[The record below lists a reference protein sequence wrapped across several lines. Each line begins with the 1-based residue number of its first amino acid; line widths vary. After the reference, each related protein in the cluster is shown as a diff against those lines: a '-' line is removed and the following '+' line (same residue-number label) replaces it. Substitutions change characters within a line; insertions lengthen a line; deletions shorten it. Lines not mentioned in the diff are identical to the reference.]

1 MSGFV
6 SFLRRHAKG
15 LAVGAVVVG
24 AVTAMAVRC
33 LPSSEEEMKASAVV
47 VECRTA
53 WVLTCGSRPV
63 LWCAAIDTDSV
74 LRSPASA
81 VGRTATVRLTA
92 GCWMNRWPAVP
103 SCRGRLVAAVPQ
115 EGEKELAAR
124 RLTDDGCRRVLEKA
138 RRCLADSL
146 AWARSEDSE
155 LKYYLRVHG
164 VQDEGY
170 QQIASIATRVG
181 QRLTELEA
189 VAARVDSALGSRG
202 RLAFARTTA
211 LTAHYRDADGHVRT
225 ASCRL
230 LATNRKGRLALLQ
243 TADGSTPDGV
253 KAQYLLP
260 WNTTNRRLLAVGF
273 GGLGVEGLA
282 SPTAQPLVAEGHRQ
296 KRQHDFPRVL
306 VADGC
311 PLFTPRGLFAGM
323 ASGREVAGRSE
334 VSQLLMK
341 GGWR

>member
-63 LWCAAIDTDSV
+63 LWCARIDADSV

-81 VGRTATVRLTA
+81 VGKTATVRLTA

-103 SCRGRLVAAVPQ
+103 SCRGRLVTAVPQ
-115 EGEKELAAR
+115 EGEKELQAQ
-124 RLTDDGCRRVLEKA
+124 RLTDGGCRRVLEKA

-181 QRLTELEA
+181 QKLAELEA

-202 RLAFARTTA
+202 RLAFARTTT
-211 LTAHYRDADGHVRT
+211 LTAHYRDADGHART

-230 LATNRKGRLALLQ
+230 LATNGKGRLALLQ

-273 GGLGVEGLA
+273 GGLGVKGLA
-282 SPTAQPLVAEGHRQ
+282 SPSAQPLVAEGHRL
-296 KRQHDFPRVL
+296 KGQHDFPRVL